1 MRQTIDE
8 TGRKKE
14 DNEKNNMGKKEDNDK
29 NNMGKKEDGKKKE
42 KTNWD
47 KLELGQHMWKQLKRV
62 SIPVFNGDNK
72 SYQSW
77 KAAFMTC
84 IDPAPATAEYK
95 LMQLR
100 SYLKGEELKVV
111 ESLGH
116 SSTAY
121 QAAKERLE
129 RKYGGV
135 RQQIAINLEEL
146 DQFRPIRSG
155 NVSDVEKQIDLLDIT
170 VINLTEAG
178 REEELRKECLY
189 IKDD

>member
-1 MRQTIDE
+1 M
-8 TGRKKE
+8 
-14 DNEKNNMGKKEDNDK
+14 
-29 NNMGKKEDGKKKE
+29 
-42 KTNWD
+42 
-47 KLELGQHMWKQLKRV
+47 
-62 SIPVFNGDNK
+62 
-72 SYQSW
+72 
-77 KAAFMTC
+77 
-84 IDPAPATAEYK
+84 
-95 LMQLR
+95 
-100 SYLKGEELKVV
+100 
-111 ESLGH
+111 GH